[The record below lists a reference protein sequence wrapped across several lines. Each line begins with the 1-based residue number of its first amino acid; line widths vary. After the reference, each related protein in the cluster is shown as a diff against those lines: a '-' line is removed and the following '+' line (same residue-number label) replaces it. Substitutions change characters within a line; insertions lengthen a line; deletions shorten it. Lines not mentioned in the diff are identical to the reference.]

1 MQRSNRPVHAGLLFV
16 VITLAVV
23 SLICGGFLVL
33 GVAIP
38 EWFVIVG
45 RWIPAIVAI
54 VVLRA
59 SRFEDGLVTW
69 LALGLRR
76 GGWRRMLGGSALT
89 VVALL
94 AAYALSAGIVVALGL
109 AQLQPWSVLGQ
120 VAILAVPTILV
131 FSLSTLGEEV
141 AWRGFLQRAFSG
153 WGFWRASSVIAAAW
167 VVFHIP
173 LHGVMAIQGTL
184 PVTAAITS
192 TLGLFFLGL
201 LLSAAVVRFGSVWPA
216 VFAHALPLSTL
227 NLFADADALS
237 TSTQWVV
244 AGISAAAV
252 LGAALLLAPRGSQP
266 SFP

>member
-120 VAILAVPTILV
+120 VAILAVPMILV